1 MEAAPVKKTNAIAAL
16 LTSQLIPA
24 LVFDQSAQTI
34 QEIAA
39 AAAGIGR
46 STAAAKILKLVAT
59 GQVERVWK
67 RGPVRPVPA
76 YRWAGNR

>member
-1 MEAAPVKKTNAIAAL
+1 MKKTNAIAAL

-39 AAAGIGR
+39 AAGIAR
-46 STAAAKILKLVAT
+46 QTAAAKILKLVAT

-67 RGPVRPVPA
+67 RGAVRPVPA